1 MELVNDGSSTS
12 SLAVFDA
19 QDLLVQMAFHRVPSV
34 RTAAIYAM
42 GTLIEELTQLGD
54 GPGVLTIVQ
63 KTERQIYAL
72 LLQAAADG
80 SPMVRCEV
88 VRVIS
93 SAVFASYMPQAIEAV
108 SRTVGEELHWRAP
121 TAT

>member
-1 MELVNDGSSTS
+1 MCLAELWRLNYIIKGQAITFASWVAQNMEHNPSLSPKKNNFQKLYMELVNDGSSTS

-54 GPGVLTIVQ
+54 
-63 KTERQIYAL
+63 
-72 LLQAAADG
+72 
-80 SPMVRCEV
+80 
-88 VRVIS
+88 
-93 SAVFASYMPQAIEAV
+93 
-108 SRTVGEELHWRAP
+108 
-121 TAT
+121 